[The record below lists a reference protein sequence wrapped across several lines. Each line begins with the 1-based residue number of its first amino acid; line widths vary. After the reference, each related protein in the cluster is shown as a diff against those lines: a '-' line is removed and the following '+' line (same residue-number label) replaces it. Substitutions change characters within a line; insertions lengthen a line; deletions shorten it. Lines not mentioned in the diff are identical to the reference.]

1 MMDAKTLERL
11 HNSRDFLAFLEA
23 VMEAREQY
31 VRNLHDLD
39 TARLQQ
45 ISGRILA
52 YDDVCATGKLDELR
66 EKWRKLEQ

>member
-1 MMDAKTLERL
+1 MIDDKSLERL

-45 ISGRILA
+45 VSGRILA
-52 YDDVCATGKLDELR
+52 YDDVCAVGKLDVLR